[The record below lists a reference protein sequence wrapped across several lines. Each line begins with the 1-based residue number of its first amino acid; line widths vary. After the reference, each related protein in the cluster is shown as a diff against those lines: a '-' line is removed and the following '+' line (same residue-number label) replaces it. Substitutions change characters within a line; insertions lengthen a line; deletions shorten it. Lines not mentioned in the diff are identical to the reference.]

1 MFAPTANDRFKA
13 QWGDR
18 LAWSI
23 VVAVSVHV
31 AGFAFFPGWRLRD
44 LSPEPIFGARGTEWI
59 LLQPPGPNSGL
70 EAIAFAAVSG
80 AGEDS
85 AAAAEVEEEEGQEDS
100 DLAGFADAAGG
111 GSGGSGGSFLDR
123 LRGRAAPRP
132 VVVEPELAVAEAE
145 APADAQSEG
154 TSGDDALSIGGSAS
168 TASLESLPDP
178 DELDLDR
185 LSVLEPELSLTSLS
199 AWVLVRNPDEV
210 MEFMRRSAA
219 QQGLAEEDF
228 MTVRVTLWIDR
239 RGSVEWSEIMESSG
253 DRRVDE
259 IALELVNEV
268 ISFRPARE
276 QGVAVARSAVFSIP
290 FPWT

>member
-13 QWGDR
+13 QWDDR

-23 VVAVSVHV
+23 VVAVFVHV
-31 AGFAFFPGWRLRD
+31 AGFAFVPGWRLGD
-44 LSPEPIFGARGTEWI
+44 LSPEPIFGAWGTEWI
-59 LLQPPGPNSGL
+59 LLQPPGPNAGL
-70 EAIAFAAVSG
+70 EAVAFAAVSG

-85 AAAAEVEEEEGQEDS
+85 AAAAEVEEEGRDDVDTAE
-100 DLAGFADAAGG
+100 FADAGG
-111 GSGGSGGSFLDR
+111 GGGGGGFMDR

-132 VVVEPELAVAEAE
+132 VVVAPELQLSEPEPSVSSGDAA
-145 APADAQSEG
+145 APAEN
-154 TSGDDALSIGGSAS
+154 ALEIGGSAS
-168 TASLESLPDP
+168 TASLDSLPDLA
-178 DELDLDR
+178 ELDLDR

-219 QQGLAEEDF
+219 REGLTEENF

-239 RGSVEWSEIMESSG
+239 TGSVEWSEIMESSG

-259 IALELVNEV
+259 IALELVNNV

>member
-23 VVAVSVHV
+23 VVAVFVHV

-59 LLQPPGPNSGL
+59 FLQPPGPIPGR

-80 AGEDS
+80 SGEDS
-85 AAAAEVEEEEGQEDS
+85 ASTTVVEEEEARDDS
-100 DLAGFADAAGG
+100 DRAGLADAAGG
-111 GSGGSGGSFLDR
+111 GGGGSFLDR

-132 VVVEPELAVAEAE
+132 VVVEPELEVSEPEASVASGREE
-145 APADAQSEG
+145 APADG
-154 TSGDDALSIGGSAS
+154 ALSIGGSAS
-168 TASLESLPDP
+168 TASLDSLPDP

-210 MEFMRRSAA
+210 MDFMRRSAA
-219 QQGLAEEDF
+219 QEGLAEEDF

-259 IALELVNEV
+259 IALELVNNV

>member
-23 VVAVSVHV
+23 VVAVFVHV

-59 LLQPPGPNSGL
+59 LLQPPGAMPGL
-70 EAIAFAAVSG
+70 EAIAFAALSG

-85 AAAAEVEEEEGQEDS
+85 ASAGEVEEEEGQEDS
-100 DLAGFADAAGG
+100 EPAEFADAGG
-111 GSGGSGGSFLDR
+111 GSRGGSFLDR

-132 VVVEPELAVAEAE
+132 VVVEPELELSMPEAPVASESEE
-145 APADAQSEG
+145 APADG
-154 TSGDDALSIGGSAS
+154 ALAIGGSAS

-219 QQGLAEEDF
+219 QEGLVEEDF

-239 RGSVEWSEIMESSG
+239 TGSVEWSEIMESSG

-268 ISFRPARE
+268 ISFRPARQ

>member
-23 VVAVSVHV
+23 VVAVFVHV
-31 AGFAFFPGWRLRD
+31 ASFAFFPGWRLRD
-44 LSPEPIFGARGTEWI
+44 LSPEPLFGARGTEWI
-59 LLQPPGPNSGL
+59 LLQPPGPMPGL
-70 EAIAFAAVSG
+70 EAIAFAAVAG

-85 AAAAEVEEEEGQEDS
+85 ASAGEVEAEERDDVNPAE
-100 DLAGFADAAGG
+100 FADAAGG
-111 GSGGSGGSFLDR
+111 GGGAGFLDR

-132 VVVEPELAVAEAE
+132 VVVEPELELADPE
-145 APADAQSEG
+145 APVASEG
-154 TSGDDALSIGGSAS
+154 EEAPDDGALSIGGSAS

-259 IALELVNEV
+259 IALQLVNEV

>member
-85 AAAAEVEEEEGQEDS
+85 AAAAEVEEGEQD
-100 DLAGFADAAGG
+100 DVDPAAFADAAAGG
-111 GSGGSGGSFLDR
+111 GGGSFLDR

-178 DELDLDR
+178 EELDLDR

-210 MEFMRRSAA
+210 MDFMRRSAA
-219 QQGLAEEDF
+219 QEGLAEEDF

>member
-13 QWGDR
+13 QWDDR

-23 VVAVSVHV
+23 VVAVFVHV

-44 LSPEPIFGARGTEWI
+44 LAPQPVFGAQGTEWI
-59 LLQPPGPNSGL
+59 LLQPPGRGPGV
-70 EAIAFAAVSG
+70 EAIVAAAVSG

-85 AAAAEVEEEEGQEDS
+85 ASAREAEEEEAADGNPAE
-100 DLAGFADAAGG
+100 FADRGREG
-111 GSGGSGGSFLDR
+111 RGGSFLDR
-123 LRGRAAPRP
+123 LRGRSAPRP
-132 VVVEPELAVAEAE
+132 VLAEPELDVGEPE
-145 APADAQSEG
+145 TPVDSESDG
-154 TSGDDALSIGGSAS
+154 TPGEDPLSIDGRAS

-219 QQGLAEEDF
+219 GAGLAEEDF
-228 MTVRVTLWIDR
+228 RTVRITLWIDR
-239 RGSVEWSEIMESSG
+239 TGSVEWSEVMESSG

-268 ISFRPARE
+268 ILFRPARE

>member
-13 QWGDR
+13 QWDDR

-23 VVAVSVHV
+23 VVAVFVHL

-44 LSPEPIFGARGTEWI
+44 LSPEPIFGARGAEWI
-59 LLQPPGPNSGL
+59 LLQPPGSMSGL

-80 AGEDS
+80 AGDDTAS
-85 AAAAEVEEEEGQEDS
+85 AAEAEEEEEQEDF
-100 DLAGFADAAGG
+100 DPAEFADAGG
-111 GSGGSGGSFLDR
+111 GGRGGSFLDR

-132 VVVEPELAVAEAE
+132 VVVEPELELSEPEPSVSSESEA
-145 APADAQSEG
+145 AAADG
-154 TSGDDALSIGGSAS
+154 ALSIGGSAS
-168 TASLESLPDP
+168 TASLESLPEP

-219 QQGLAEEDF
+219 QEGLVEEDF

-239 RGSVEWSEIMESSG
+239 TGSVEWSEIMESSG

>member
-13 QWGDR
+13 QWDDR

-23 VVAVSVHV
+23 VVAVFVHL

-59 LLQPPGPNSGL
+59 LLQPPGPTVGP

-85 AAAAEVEEEEGQEDS
+85 AAAADAEEEEDGEDF
-100 DLAGFADAAGG
+100 DPAAFTDAAGG
-111 GSGGSGGSFLDR
+111 GGGGSFLER

-132 VVVEPELAVAEAE
+132 AVVEPELEFSEPGPSAAPEGEA
-145 APADAQSEG
+145 AP
-154 TSGDDALSIGGSAS
+154 GDGALSIGGSAS

-185 LSVLEPELSLTSLS
+185 LAVLEPELSLTSLS

-219 QQGLAEEDF
+219 QEGLVEEDF

-239 RGSVEWSEIMESSG
+239 TGSVEWSEIMESSG

>member
-13 QWGDR
+13 QWDDR

-23 VVAVSVHV
+23 VVAVFVHV
-31 AGFAFFPGWRLRD
+31 AGFAFFPEWRLRD
-44 LSPEPIFGARGTEWI
+44 LSPEPIFGALGTEWI
-59 LLQPPGPNSGL
+59 LLQPPGPIPGP

-85 AAAAEVEEEEGQEDS
+85 ASASEIEEEKEEPASDPAGLGDPGGEGR
-100 DLAGFADAAGG
+100 GG
-111 GSGGSGGSFLDR
+111 GFLDR

-132 VVVEPELAVAEAE
+132 VVAEPELQLSEPEPSVASGGEE
-145 APADAQSEG
+145 TPA
-154 TSGDDALSIGGSAS
+154 DDALSIEGGAS

-210 MEFMRRSAA
+210 MEYMRRSAA
-219 QQGLAEEDF
+219 REGLAEEDF

-239 RGSVEWSEIMESSG
+239 TGSVEWSEIMESSG

>member
-13 QWGDR
+13 QWSNR

-23 VVAVSVHV
+23 IVAVFVHM
-31 AGFAFFPGWRLRD
+31 AGFAFLPGWRLRD
-44 LSPEPIFGARGTEWI
+44 ISPAPVFGVASTEWI
-59 LLQPPGPNSGL
+59 LLRPPGPGPDAKAL
-70 EAIAFAAVSG
+70 AVAAVSV
-80 AGEDS
+80 AGGDS
-85 AAAAEVEEEEGQEDS
+85 ASSGEIEEGSDS
-100 DLAGFADAAGG
+100 DPSEFVDTGG
-111 GSGGSGGSFLDR
+111 GGVAASLLDR
-123 LRGRAAPRP
+123 LLGRSAPRP
-132 VVVEPELAVAEAE
+132 ELAEPEPELAEPESSVDPAGEE
-145 APADAQSEG
+145 VPADEALLIEG
-154 TSGDDALSIGGSAS
+154 GASA
-168 TASLESLPDP
+168 ASPESLPDP

-219 QQGLAEEDF
+219 REGLAADDF
-228 MTVRVTLWIDR
+228 RTVRVTLWIDR
-239 RGSVEWSEIMESSG
+239 TGSVEWSEIMESSG
-253 DRRVDE
+253 DWRVDE

>member
-23 VVAVSVHV
+23 VVAVFVHV

-44 LSPEPIFGARGTEWI
+44 LSPEPLFGARGTEWI
-59 LLQPPGPNSGL
+59 LLQPPGSMPGL
-70 EAIAFAAVSG
+70 EAIAFAAVAG

-85 AAAAEVEEEEGQEDS
+85 ASAGEVEAEERDDVNPAE
-100 DLAGFADAAGG
+100 FADAAGG
-111 GSGGSGGSFLDR
+111 GGGGSFLDR

-132 VVVEPELAVAEAE
+132 VVVEPELELSDPE
-145 APADAQSEG
+145 APVAPEG
-154 TSGDDALSIGGSAS
+154 EEAPDDGALSIGGSAS

-185 LSVLEPELSLTSLS
+185 LSVLEPELSLTLLS

-219 QQGLAEEDF
+219 QEGLVEEDF

-239 RGSVEWSEIMESSG
+239 TGSVEWSEIMESSG

-259 IALELVNEV
+259 IALQLVNEV

-276 QGVAVARSAVFSIP
+276 QGVSVARSAVFSIP

>member
-13 QWGDR
+13 QWDDR

-23 VVAVSVHV
+23 VVAVFVHL

-59 LLQPPGPNSGL
+59 LLQPPGPIAGP
-70 EAIAFAAVSG
+70 EAIAFAVVSG

-85 AAAAEVEEEEGQEDS
+85 ASAAEVEAEEGQEYS
-100 DLAGFADAAGG
+100 DPAEFANGG
-111 GSGGSGGSFLDR
+111 GRGGGGSFLDR
-123 LRGRAAPRP
+123 LRGGAAPRP
-132 VVVEPELAVAEAE
+132 VVVEPVLDVAEPAAPVASGSEE
-145 APADAQSEG
+145 ARADG
-154 TSGDDALSIGGSAS
+154 ALSIGGSAS

-219 QQGLAEEDF
+219 QEGLVEEDF

-239 RGSVEWSEIMESSG
+239 TGSVEWSEIMESSG

-259 IALELVNEV
+259 IALELVNSV

>member
-44 LSPEPIFGARGTEWI
+44 LSPEPVFGARGTEWI
-59 LLQPPGPNSGL
+59 LLQPPGPMPGR

-80 AGEDS
+80 SGEDS
-85 AAAAEVEEEEGQEDS
+85 ASAAVVEEAEERDDS
-100 DLAGFADAAGG
+100 DPAEFADAAGG
-111 GSGGSGGSFLDR
+111 GGGGSFLDR

-132 VVVEPELAVAEAE
+132 AVAEPELDVSEPEAPVASEGEE
-145 APADAQSEG
+145 APADG
-154 TSGDDALSIGGSAS
+154 ALSIDGSAS

-210 MEFMRRSAA
+210 MDFMRRSAA
-219 QQGLAEEDF
+219 QEGLAEEDF

>member
-13 QWGDR
+13 QWDDR

-23 VVAVSVHV
+23 VVAVFVHV

-44 LSPEPIFGARGTEWI
+44 LAPQPVFGAQGTEWI
-59 LLQPPGPNSGL
+59 LLQPPGRGPGA
-70 EAIAFAAVSG
+70 EAIVAAAVSG

-85 AAAAEVEEEEGQEDS
+85 ASAGEFEEEEEAADRNP
-100 DLAGFADAAGG
+100 AEFADRGRGG
-111 GSGGSGGSFLDR
+111 RGGSFLDR
-123 LRGRAAPRP
+123 LRGRSAPRP
-132 VVVEPELAVAEAE
+132 VLAEPELEVAEPE
-145 APADAQSEG
+145 TPVDSESDG
-154 TSGDDALSIGGSAS
+154 TPGEDPLSIGGRAS

-219 QQGLAEEDF
+219 GAGLAEEDF
-228 MTVRVTLWIDR
+228 RTVRITLWIDR
-239 RGSVEWSEIMESSG
+239 TGSVEWSEVMESSG

-268 ISFRPARE
+268 ILFRPARE

>member
-13 QWGDR
+13 QWDDR

-23 VVAVSVHV
+23 VVAVFVHV

-59 LLQPPGPNSGL
+59 LLQPPGPVPGP

-85 AAAAEVEEEEGQEDS
+85 ASAGEVEEEEREDF
-100 DLAGFADAAGG
+100 DPVEFADPGG
-111 GSGGSGGSFLDR
+111 DGRGGSFLDR

-132 VVVEPELAVAEAE
+132 VVAEPEFQLSEPEPSVSSEGE
-145 APADAQSEG
+145 QAPADG
-154 TSGDDALSIGGSAS
+154 TLSIEGRAS

-219 QQGLAEEDF
+219 QEGLVEEDF

-239 RGSVEWSEIMESSG
+239 TGSVEWSEIMESSG

>member
-13 QWGDR
+13 QWDDR

-23 VVAVSVHV
+23 VVAVFVHL

-59 LLQPPGPNSGL
+59 LLQPPGPVAGL

-85 AAAAEVEEEEGQEDS
+85 ASAADPEEEEDREDFDPATS
-100 DLAGFADAAGG
+100 ADAAGG
-111 GSGGSGGSFLDR
+111 GGGGSFLER

-132 VVVEPELAVAEAE
+132 AVVEPELELSEPEPSGAFEGEA
-145 APADAQSEG
+145 APVDG
-154 TSGDDALSIGGSAS
+154 PLSIGGSAS

-185 LSVLEPELSLTSLS
+185 LAVLEPELSLTSLS

-210 MEFMRRSAA
+210 MEFMRGSAA
-219 QQGLAEEDF
+219 QEGLVEEDF

-239 RGSVEWSEIMESSG
+239 TGSVEWSEIMESSG

>member
-13 QWGDR
+13 QWDDR

-23 VVAVSVHV
+23 VVAVFVHV

-59 LLQPPGPNSGL
+59 LLQPPGPIAGP
-70 EAIAFAAVSG
+70 EAIAFAVVSG

-85 AAAAEVEEEEGQEDS
+85 ASAAEVEAEEGQEDS
-100 DLAGFADAAGG
+100 DPAEFANGG
-111 GSGGSGGSFLDR
+111 GRGGGGSFLDR

-132 VVVEPELAVAEAE
+132 VVVEPELDVAEPAAPVASGSEE
-145 APADAQSEG
+145 APADG
-154 TSGDDALSIGGSAS
+154 ALSIGGSAS

-219 QQGLAEEDF
+219 QEGLVEEDF

-239 RGSVEWSEIMESSG
+239 TGSVEWSEIMESSG

-259 IALELVNEV
+259 IALELVNSV

>member
-13 QWGDR
+13 QWDDR

-23 VVAVSVHV
+23 VVAVFVHV

-44 LSPEPIFGARGTEWI
+44 LSPEPVFGARGTEWI
-59 LLQPPGPNSGL
+59 LLQPPGPIAGP
-70 EAIAFAAVSG
+70 EAIAFAVVSG

-85 AAAAEVEEEEGQEDS
+85 ASAGEVEAEEGQEDS
-100 DLAGFADAAGG
+100 DPAEFANGG
-111 GSGGSGGSFLDR
+111 GGGGGGSFLDR

-132 VVVEPELAVAEAE
+132 VVVEPELDVAEPAAPVASGSEE
-145 APADAQSEG
+145 APA
-154 TSGDDALSIGGSAS
+154 DDALSIGGSAS

-219 QQGLAEEDF
+219 QEGLAEEDF

-239 RGSVEWSEIMESSG
+239 TGSVEWSEIMESSG

-259 IALELVNEV
+259 IALELVNSV

>member
-59 LLQPPGPNSGL
+59 LLQPPGPNAGL

-85 AAAAEVEEEEGQEDS
+85 AAAAEVEEEEQD
-100 DLAGFADAAGG
+100 DVDPAAFADAAAGG
-111 GSGGSGGSFLDR
+111 GGGSFLDR

-132 VVVEPELAVAEAE
+132 VVVEPELAFSEPE
-145 APADAQSEG
+145 APVDTESDGAPGE
-154 TSGDDALSIGGSAS
+154 DALSIGGSAS

-219 QQGLAEEDF
+219 QEGLAEEDF

-259 IALELVNEV
+259 IALQLVNEV

>member
-23 VVAVSVHV
+23 VVAVFVHL

-44 LSPEPIFGARGTEWI
+44 LSPKPIFGARGTEWI
-59 LLQPPGPNSGL
+59 LLQPPGPIAGP

-85 AAAAEVEEEEGQEDS
+85 ASAGEVEAEEGQEDS
-100 DLAGFADAAGG
+100 DPAEFANGG
-111 GSGGSGGSFLDR
+111 GGGGGGSFLDR

-132 VVVEPELAVAEAE
+132 VVVEPELDVAEPAAPVASGSEE
-145 APADAQSEG
+145 APA
-154 TSGDDALSIGGSAS
+154 DDALSIGGSAS

-219 QQGLAEEDF
+219 QEGLAEEDF

-239 RGSVEWSEIMESSG
+239 TGSVEWSEIMESSG

-259 IALELVNEV
+259 IALELVNSV

>member
-13 QWGDR
+13 QWDDR

-23 VVAVSVHV
+23 VVAVFVHV

-44 LSPEPIFGARGTEWI
+44 LSPEPVFGARGTEWI
-59 LLQPPGPNSGL
+59 LLQPPGPIAGP

-85 AAAAEVEEEEGQEDS
+85 ASAGEVEAEEGQEDS
-100 DLAGFADAAGG
+100 DPAEFANGG
-111 GSGGSGGSFLDR
+111 GGGGGSFLDR

-132 VVVEPELAVAEAE
+132 VVVEPELDVAEPAAPVASGSEE
-145 APADAQSEG
+145 APAA
-154 TSGDDALSIGGSAS
+154 DALSIGGSAS

-219 QQGLAEEDF
+219 QEGLAEEDF

-239 RGSVEWSEIMESSG
+239 TGSVEWSEIMESSG
-253 DRRVDE
+253 NRRVDE
-259 IALELVNEV
+259 IALELVNSV

>member
-23 VVAVSVHV
+23 VVAVFVHA
-31 AGFAFFPGWRLRD
+31 AGFALFPGWRIGD
-44 LSPEPIFGARGTEWI
+44 LVPEPVFGAQGTEWI
-59 LLQPPGPNSGL
+59 LLQPPGRAPGV
-70 EAIAFAAVSG
+70 EAIVAAAVSG
-80 AGEDS
+80 VGEDS
-85 AAAAEVEEEEGQEDS
+85 ASAGEFEEQDEAGDS
-100 DLAGFADAAGG
+100 DIAEFADPGG
-111 GSGGSGGSFLDR
+111 RGRGGSFLDR
-123 LRGRAAPRP
+123 LRGRSAPRP
-132 VVVEPELAVAEAE
+132 VLAEPELERAEAE
-145 APADAQSEG
+145 ASVDSGSDGRPAEDV
-154 TSGDDALSIGGSAS
+154 LSIEGSAS

-178 DELDLDR
+178 DGLDLDR

-219 QQGLAEEDF
+219 RQGLAEEDF
-228 MTVRVTLWIDR
+228 RTVRVTLWIDR
-239 RGSVEWSEIMESSG
+239 TGSVEWSEIMESSG

-268 ISFRPARE
+268 ILFRPARE

>member
-13 QWGDR
+13 KWDNR

-23 VVAVSVHV
+23 VVAVFVHM

-44 LSPEPIFGARGTEWI
+44 LSPEAVFGARGTEWI
-59 LLQPPGPNSGL
+59 LLQPPGPIAGL
-70 EAIAFAAVSG
+70 DAIAFAAVSG

-85 AAAAEVEEEEGQEDS
+85 ASAAEVEEEEGQEDS
-100 DLAGFADAAGG
+100 DPAEFADPGG
-111 GSGGSGGSFLDR
+111 EGRGGSFLDR

-132 VVVEPELAVAEAE
+132 VVAEPELEVAEAE
-145 APADAQSEG
+145 APVDARSDG
-154 TSGDDALSIGGSAS
+154 TPSDDALSIDGRAS

-185 LSVLEPELSLTSLS
+185 LSVLEPELSLTALS

-219 QQGLAEEDF
+219 LEGLAEEDF
-228 MTVRVTLWIDR
+228 LTVRITLWIDR
-239 RGSVEWSEIMESSG
+239 TGSVEWSEIMESSG

>member
-13 QWGDR
+13 QWDDR

-23 VVAVSVHV
+23 VVAVFVHI

-44 LSPEPIFGARGTEWI
+44 LSPEPMFGARGEWI
-59 LLQPPGPNSGL
+59 LLQPPGSMPGV
-70 EAIAFAAVSG
+70 EAIAFAVLSG
-80 AGEDS
+80 AGGDS
-85 AAAAEVEEEEGQEDS
+85 ASAVEIEREEVEAASGPAELG
-100 DLAGFADAAGG
+100 DAAGG
-111 GSGGSGGSFLDR
+111 GRGGGLLDR

-132 VVVEPELAVAEAE
+132 VVVEPELSVSEAE
-145 APADAQSEG
+145 AHVASEVEEAP
-154 TSGDDALSIGGSAS
+154 GDGALAIGGSAS

-219 QQGLAEEDF
+219 REGLTEEDF

-239 RGSVEWSEIMESSG
+239 TGSVEWSEIMESSG
-253 DRRVDE
+253 DLRVDE

>member
-59 LLQPPGPNSGL
+59 LLQPPGPLSGL
-70 EAIAFAAVSG
+70 DAIAFAAVSG

-85 AAAAEVEEEEGQEDS
+85 ASAGEIEEEERQEDS
-100 DLAGFADAAGG
+100 NPAGFADAAGG
-111 GSGGSGGSFLDR
+111 GDGDGFLDR

-132 VVVEPELAVAEAE
+132 VVVEPELELSEPESSASSGGEA
-145 APADAQSEG
+145 APAE
-154 TSGDDALSIGGSAS
+154 DALEIGGNAS

-219 QQGLAEEDF
+219 QEGLAEEDF

-259 IALELVNEV
+259 IALQLVNEV

>member
-18 LAWSI
+18 LAWSV
-23 VVAVSVHV
+23 VVAVFVHM

-44 LSPEPIFGARGTEWI
+44 LSPQTVFGTQGTEWI
-59 LLQPPGPNSGL
+59 LLQPPGRVPGM
-70 EAIAFAAVSG
+70 EAIVAAAVSG

-85 AAAAEVEEEEGQEDS
+85 AAAAEFEEEDETTDS
-100 DLAGFADAAGG
+100 DPAEIADPGG
-111 GSGGSGGSFLDR
+111 GGRGGGFLDR
-123 LRGRAAPRP
+123 LRGRSAPRP
-132 VVVEPELAVAEAE
+132 VVAEPELEVAEPE
-145 APADAQSEG
+145 TPNDTWSDGAPSE
-154 TSGDDALSIGGSAS
+154 DALSIGGRAS

-210 MEFMRRSAA
+210 MEFMRRSATRE
-219 QQGLAEEDF
+219 GLAEEDF

-239 RGSVEWSEIMESSG
+239 TGSVEWSEIMESSG

-276 QGVAVARSAVFSIP
+276 QGMAVARSAVFSIP

>member
-13 QWGDR
+13 QWDDR

-23 VVAVSVHV
+23 VVAVFVHV

-59 LLQPPGPNSGL
+59 LLEPPGSMPGL
-70 EAIAFAAVSG
+70 EAIAFAALSG

-85 AAAAEVEEEEGQEDS
+85 ASASEMEHEEEESAS
-100 DLAGFADAAGG
+100 DPAEPGDAAAGG
-111 GSGGSGGSFLDR
+111 RGGGFLDR

-132 VVVEPELAVAEAE
+132 VVVEPELDVSEPEAPVASEGEE
-145 APADAQSEG
+145 APADG
-154 TSGDDALSIGGSAS
+154 ALSIGGSAS

-185 LSVLEPELSLTSLS
+185 LSVIEPELSLTLLS

-219 QQGLAEEDF
+219 QEGLAEEDF

-239 RGSVEWSEIMESSG
+239 TGSVEWSEIMESSG

>member
-1 MFAPTANDRFKA
+1 MV
-13 QWGDR
+13 G
-18 LAWSI
+18 
-23 VVAVSVHV
+23 VC
-31 AGFAFFPGWRLRD
+31 
-44 LSPEPIFGARGTEWI
+44 
-59 LLQPPGPNSGL
+59 
-70 EAIAFAAVSG
+70 
-80 AGEDS
+80 
-85 AAAAEVEEEEGQEDS
+85 
-100 DLAGFADAAGG
+100 
-111 GSGGSGGSFLDR
+111 GGSFLDR
-123 LRGRAAPRP
+123 LRGRSAPRP
-132 VVVEPELAVAEAE
+132 VLAEPELEVAEPE
-145 APADAQSEG
+145 TPVDSESDG
-154 TSGDDALSIGGSAS
+154 TPGEDPLSIGGRAS

-219 QQGLAEEDF
+219 GAGLAEEDF
-228 MTVRVTLWIDR
+228 RTVRITLWIDR
-239 RGSVEWSEIMESSG
+239 TGSVEWSEVMESSG

-268 ISFRPARE
+268 ILFRPARE

>member
-23 VVAVSVHV
+23 VVAVFVHV

-44 LSPEPIFGARGTEWI
+44 LSPEPMFGARDTEWI
-59 LLQPPGPNSGL
+59 LLQPPGPMPGL
-70 EAIAFAAVSG
+70 EAIAFAAVAG

-85 AAAAEVEEEEGQEDS
+85 ASAGEVEAEERDDVNPAE
-100 DLAGFADAAGG
+100 LADAAGG
-111 GSGGSGGSFLDR
+111 GGGGSFLDR

-132 VVVEPELAVAEAE
+132 VVVEPELELSDPE
-145 APADAQSEG
+145 APVAPEG
-154 TSGDDALSIGGSAS
+154 EEAPDDGALSIGGSAS

-219 QQGLAEEDF
+219 EEGLAEEDF

-239 RGSVEWSEIMESSG
+239 TGSVEWSEIMESSG

-259 IALELVNEV
+259 IALQLVNEV

-276 QGVAVARSAVFSIP
+276 QGVSVARSAVFSIP

>member
-13 QWGDR
+13 QWDNR

-23 VVAVSVHV
+23 VVAVFVHM

-44 LSPEPIFGARGTEWI
+44 LSPEPVFGARGTEWI
-59 LLQPPGPNSGL
+59 LLQPPGRVPGV
-70 EAIAFAAVSG
+70 EAIALAAVSG

-85 AAAAEVEEEEGQEDS
+85 ASAAEIEAGEEEGDA
-100 DLAGFADAAGG
+100 DAAGFADAGRDGRARG
-111 GSGGSGGSFLDR
+111 FLER

-132 VVVEPELAVAEAE
+132 ILAEPELEPAEPESPVDSGSEE
-145 APADAQSEG
+145 AQA
-154 TSGDDALSIGGSAS
+154 DDALSIGGSAS

-185 LSVLEPELSLTSLS
+185 LSVLEPELSLTALS

-219 QQGLAEEDF
+219 SAGLAEVDF
-228 MTVRVTLWIDR
+228 RTVRVTLWIDR
-239 RGSVEWSEIMESSG
+239 TGSVEWSEIMESSG

>member
-13 QWGDR
+13 QWDDR

-23 VVAVSVHV
+23 VVAVFVHL

-44 LSPEPIFGARGTEWI
+44 LSPEPLFGARGTEWI
-59 LLQPPGPNSGL
+59 LLQPPGPNGGL

-85 AAAAEVEEEEGQEDS
+85 ASAADLEEEDREDF
-100 DLAGFADAAGG
+100 DPAALADAAGG
-111 GSGGSGGSFLDR
+111 GGGDGGGSFLDR

-132 VVVEPELAVAEAE
+132 VVVEPELELSEPEPSGA
-145 APADAQSEG
+145 SEG
-154 TSGDDALSIGGSAS
+154 EAAPVDGPLSIGGSAS

-219 QQGLAEEDF
+219 QEGLVEEDF

-239 RGSVEWSEIMESSG
+239 TGSVEWSEIMESSG

>member
-13 QWGDR
+13 QWDNR

-23 VVAVSVHV
+23 VVAVFVHV

-44 LSPEPIFGARGTEWI
+44 LSPESVFGAQGTEWI
-59 LLQPPGPNSGL
+59 LLQPPGRVPGV
-70 EAIAFAAVSG
+70 EAIVVAAVSG
-80 AGEDS
+80 AGDDS
-85 AAAAEVEEEEGQEDS
+85 ASAGEVEEEEEAADS
-100 DLAGFADAAGG
+100 DRAEFADAGRDGRAGG
-111 GSGGSGGSFLDR
+111 FLDR

-132 VVVEPELAVAEAE
+132 VVAEPELEVAEPEVPVDSRSDE
-145 APADAQSEG
+145 A
-154 TSGDDALSIGGSAS
+154 SGDDALSIGGSAS

-185 LSVLEPELSLTSLS
+185 LSVLEPELSLTALS

-210 MEFMRRSAA
+210 MEFMRSSAA
-219 QQGLAEEDF
+219 RAGLAEVDF
-228 MTVRVTLWIDR
+228 RTVRVTLWIDR
-239 RGSVEWSEIMESSG
+239 TGSVEWSEIMESSG

>member
-100 DLAGFADAAGG
+100 DLAGFADAAG
-111 GSGGSGGSFLDR
+111 GGSGGSFLDR

-228 MTVRVTLWIDR
+228 MTVRGTLWIDR
-239 RGSVEWSEIMESSG
+239 RGAGEGSAIRESTG
-253 DRRVDE
+253 GRRVDE